1 MKKVLI
7 VTNQSPFVFGG
18 AEAHALSLKQ
28 AVEQVGHRAE
38 ILTLP
43 FSYSSEALLERA
55 VGFWDALRIK
65 DLDSSDVDRVI
76 CIKFPG
82 YYLQHSNK
90 SVWLT
95 HQHRVFYDLAGTA
108 HDPGSANPTLRD
120 EVRRLDTKHLGESQR
135 LFTISKNVSARL
147 LRHNGLKSDVLYH
160 PPPGAESFTEGGIF
174 PFIFA
179 PGRLEG
185 LKRHE
190 ILIRAMAKAPVGLR
204 AIVSGEGGLAGHLQ
218 ALAQELGL
226 ADRVE
231 FVGHISDDLKR
242 RLYANCLAVYFG
254 PFDEDYG
261 YVTLEAM
268 LSAKPVITFRDS
280 GGPCEFVLHD
290 ETGVVLDP
298 DSDALAEAL
307 HQLWEDQAKARAMGR
322 NGKAHYQDLDLRW
335 DRIVDAL
342 V

>member
-1 MKKVLI
+1 MMKVLI
-7 VTNQSPFVFGG
+7 VTNQSPFMFGG
-18 AEAHALSLKQ
+18 AEALALSLEQ
-28 AVEQVGHRAE
+28 ACERAGHRAE

-55 VGFWDALRIK
+55 VGFWDALMVE
-65 DLDSSDVDRVI
+65 DLDNSDIDRVI

-95 HQHRVFYDLAGTA
+95 HQHRVYYDLAGTV
-108 HDPGSANPTLRD
+108 HDPGSANPALRAK
-120 EVRRLDTKHLGESQR
+120 VQQLDTRHLGDSQR
-135 LFTISKNVSARL
+135 LFTISKTVSERL
-147 LRHNGLKSDVLYH
+147 LNYNGLNSDVLYH
-160 PPPGAESFTEGGIF
+160 PPPGAEGFTEGGIF
-174 PFIFA
+174 PYIFA

-190 ILIRAMAKAPVGLR
+190 ILIRAMAKAPAGLR
-204 AIVSGEGGLAGHLQ
+204 AIISGDGGLAAHLHT
-218 ALAQELGL
+218 LAQELGL
-226 ADRVE
+226 AERVE
-231 FVGHISDDLKR
+231 FIGHISDDLKR

-254 PFDEDYG
+254 PYDEDYG

-268 LSAKPVITFRDS
+268 LSAKPVITFQDS
-280 GGPCEFVLHD
+280 GEPCEFVRHGD
-290 ETGVVLDP
+290 TGLVLEP
-298 DSDALAEAL
+298 DSEALAAAL
-307 HQLWEDQAKARAMGR
+307 HQVWEDQAKARAMGR

>member
-1 MKKVLI
+1 MKVLI
-7 VTNQSPFVFGG
+7 ATNQSPFVFGG

-28 AVEQVGHRAE
+28 AVEAAGHQAE
-38 ILTLP
+38 ILSLP
-43 FSYSSEALLERA
+43 FSYRSEDLQRRV
-55 VGFWDALRIK
+55 VGFWDALSVD
-65 DLDSSDVDRVI
+65 DLDIGDVDRVI
-76 CIKFPG
+76 CIKFPS
-82 YYLQHSNK
+82 YYLQHSRK

-108 HDPGSANPTLRD
+108 HDPGGGDPAFRE
-120 EVRRLDTKHLGESQR
+120 EVRRLDTQHLGESQR

-147 LRHNGLKSDVLYH
+147 LQHNGLKSDVLYH

-190 ILIRAMAKAPVGLR
+190 ILLHAMVKAPAGLR
-204 AIVSGEGGLAGHLQ
+204 AIVSGEGGLSAHLQ
-218 ALAQELGL
+218 SLAKDLGVT
-226 ADRVE
+226 DRVA
-231 FVGHISDDLKR
+231 FVGHITDDHKR
-242 RLYANCLAVYFG
+242 RLYANCLGVYFG

-280 GGPCEFVLHD
+280 GGPCEFVHQG
-290 ETGVVLDP
+290 ETGFVLEP
-298 DSDALAEAL
+298 DSEAICGAL
-307 HQLWEDQAKARAMGR
+307 HQLWEDQTKARAMGR
-322 NGKAHYQDLDLRW
+322 NGKANYRDLDLRW

>member
-1 MKKVLI
+1 MKVLI
-7 VTNQSPFVFGG
+7 ATNQSPFVFGG

-28 AVEQVGHRAE
+28 AVEAAGHQAE
-38 ILTLP
+38 ILSLP
-43 FSYSSEALLERA
+43 FSYRSEDLQRRV
-55 VGFWDALRIK
+55 VGFWDALSVD
-65 DLDSSDVDRVI
+65 DLDISDVDRVI

-82 YYLQHSNK
+82 YYLQHSRK

-108 HDPGSANPTLRD
+108 HDPGGSDPAFRE
-120 EVRRLDTKHLGESQR
+120 EVRRLDTQHLGESQR

-147 LRHNGLKSDVLYH
+147 LQHNGLKSDVLYH

-190 ILIRAMAKAPVGLR
+190 ILIHAMVKAPAGLR
-204 AIVSGEGGLAGHLQ
+204 AIVSGEGGLSAHLQ
-218 ALAQELGL
+218 SLAKDLGVT
-226 ADRVE
+226 DRVA
-231 FVGHISDDLKR
+231 FVGHITDDHKR
-242 RLYANCLAVYFG
+242 RLYANCLGVYFG

-280 GGPCEFVLHD
+280 GGPCEFVHHG
-290 ETGVVLDP
+290 ETGFVLQP
-298 DSDALAEAL
+298 ENEAVCGAL

>member
-1 MKKVLI
+1 MKVLI
-7 VTNQSPFVFGG
+7 ATNQSPFVFGG

-28 AVEQVGHRAE
+28 AVEAAGHKAE
-38 ILTLP
+38 ILSLP
-43 FSYSSEALLERA
+43 FSYRSEDLQRRV
-55 VGFWDALRIK
+55 VGFWNALSVD
-65 DLDSSDVDRVI
+65 DLDISDVDRVI

-82 YYLQHSNK
+82 YYLQHSRK

-108 HDPGSANPTLRD
+108 HDPCGGDPAFRED
-120 EVRRLDTKHLGESQR
+120 VRRLDTQHLGESQR

-147 LRHNGLKSDVLYH
+147 LQHNGLKSDVLYH

-190 ILIRAMAKAPVGLR
+190 ILIHAMAKAPAGLR
-204 AIVSGEGGLAGHLQ
+204 AIVSGEGGLSAHLQ
-218 ALAQELGL
+218 SLAQDLGV
-226 ADRVE
+226 ADRVA
-231 FVGHISDDLKR
+231 FVGHITDEHKR
-242 RLYANCLAVYFG
+242 RLYANCLGVYFG

-280 GGPCEFVLHD
+280 GGPCEFVHHG
-290 ETGVVLDP
+290 ETGFVLEP
-298 DSDALAEAL
+298 DSEAVCGAL

>member
-1 MKKVLI
+1 MKVLI

-28 AVEQVGHRAE
+28 AVERVGHRAE

-55 VGFWDALRIK
+55 VGFWDALRVE
-65 DLDSSDVDRVI
+65 DLDNSDVDRVI

-95 HQHRVFYDLAGTA
+95 HQHRVFYDLAGTV
-108 HDPGSANPTLRD
+108 HDPGSANPALRAK
-120 EVRRLDTKHLGESQR
+120 VQQLDTQHLGESQR
-135 LFTISKNVSARL
+135 LFTISKTVSARL
-147 LRHNGLKSDVLYH
+147 LEHNGLKSKVLYH

-174 PFIFA
+174 PFVFA

-190 ILIRAMAKAPVGLR
+190 ILIRAMAKAPSGLR
-204 AIVSGEGGLAGHLQ
+204 AIVSGEGGLAAHLQ

-226 ADRVE
+226 AERVE

-254 PFDEDYG
+254 PYDEDYG

-280 GGPCEFVLHD
+280 GGPCEFVHHN

-298 DSDALAEAL
+298 DSDALAGAL
-307 HQLWEDQAKARAMGR
+307 HQLWADQAKARAMGL

>member
-1 MKKVLI
+1 MKVLI
-7 VTNQSPFVFGG
+7 ATNQSPFVFGG

-28 AVEQVGHRAE
+28 AVEAAGHQAE
-38 ILTLP
+38 ILSLP
-43 FSYSSEALLERA
+43 FSYRSEDLQRRV
-55 VGFWDALRIK
+55 VGFWDALSVD
-65 DLDSSDVDRVI
+65 DLDIGDVDRVI

-82 YYLQHSNK
+82 YYLQHSRK

-108 HDPGSANPTLRD
+108 HDPGGGDPAFRE
-120 EVRRLDTKHLGESQR
+120 EVRRLDTQHLGESQR

-147 LRHNGLKSDVLYH
+147 LQHNGLKSDVLYH

-190 ILIRAMAKAPVGLR
+190 ILLHAMVKAPAGLR
-204 AIVSGEGGLAGHLQ
+204 AIVSGEGGLSAHLQ
-218 ALAQELGL
+218 SLAQDLGV
-226 ADRVE
+226 ADRVA
-231 FVGHISDDLKR
+231 FVGHITDDHKR
-242 RLYANCLAVYFG
+242 RLYANCLGVYFG

-280 GGPCEFVLHD
+280 GGPCEFVHHG
-290 ETGVVLDP
+290 ETGFVLEP
-298 DSDALAEAL
+298 DSEAVSGAL

>member
-1 MKKVLI
+1 MKVLI
-7 VTNQSPFVFGG
+7 ATNQSPFVFGG

-28 AVEQVGHRAE
+28 AVEAAGHQAE
-38 ILTLP
+38 ILSLP
-43 FSYSSEALLERA
+43 FSYRSEDLQRRV
-55 VGFWDALRIK
+55 VGFWNALSVD
-65 DLDSSDVDRVI
+65 DLDISDVDRVI

-82 YYLQHSNK
+82 YYLQHSRK

-108 HDPGSANPTLRD
+108 HDPGGGDPAFRE
-120 EVRRLDTKHLGESQR
+120 EVRRLDTQHLGESQR

-147 LRHNGLKSDVLYH
+147 LQHNGLKSDVLYH

-190 ILIRAMAKAPVGLR
+190 ILIHAMVKAPAGLR
-204 AIVSGEGGLAGHLQ
+204 AIVSGEGGLSAHLQ
-218 ALAQELGL
+218 SLAKDLGVT
-226 ADRVE
+226 DRVA
-231 FVGHISDDLKR
+231 FVGHITDDHKR
-242 RLYANCLAVYFG
+242 RLYANCLGVYFG

-268 LSAKPVITFRDS
+268 LSAKPVITFRDA
-280 GGPCEFVLHD
+280 GGPCEFVHHG
-290 ETGVVLDP
+290 ETGFVLQP
-298 DSDALAEAL
+298 ENEAVCGAL

>member
-1 MKKVLI
+1 MKVLI

-28 AVEQVGHRAE
+28 AVEQAGHRTE

-43 FSYSSEALLERA
+43 FSYSSEALLERT
-55 VGFWDALRIK
+55 VNFWNALRVE
-65 DLDSSDVDRVI
+65 DLDGDNIDRVI

-82 YYLQHSNK
+82 YYLQHSRK

-108 HDPGSANPTLRD
+108 HDPGGGDPALRED
-120 EVRRLDTKHLGESQR
+120 VQRLDIQHLGESQR
-135 LFTISKNVSARL
+135 LFTISRNVSARL
-147 LRHNGLKSDVLYH
+147 LQHNGLKSQVLYH
-160 PPPGAESFTEGGIF
+160 PPPGAEAFSEGGTF

-190 ILIRAMAKAPVGLR
+190 ILIHAMALAPAGLR
-204 AIVSGEGGLAGHLQ
+204 AIISGEGGLSAHLQ
-218 ALAQELGL
+218 SLAQDLGV
-226 ADRVE
+226 ADRVA
-231 FVGHISDDLKR
+231 FVGHITGDHKR
-242 RLYANCLAVYFG
+242 RLYANCLGVYFG

-280 GGPCEFVLHD
+280 GGPCEFVHHG
-290 ETGVVLDP
+290 ETGFVLEP
-298 DSDALAEAL
+298 DSEALAGAL
-307 HQLWEDQAKARAMGR
+307 HELWDNQTKARAMGR